1 MTINIENEYEG
12 GEALLAGV
20 PYREI
25 IENVVLET
33 LDLEGCPYECEVNL
47 LFTDDASIREINC
60 EQRNIDRSTDVL
72 SFPMIE
78 FERPADFDGFD
89 ERGDLFDPES
99 GELLLGDIVISL
111 DHTAAQA
118 EEYGHS
124 RTRELAFLTA
134 HSMLHLLGYDHM
146 EDAERLEMEGKQEAV
161 LKACGYLRVPQSDRG
176 DR

>member
-12 GEALLAGV
+12 GEQFLSGI
-20 PYREI
+20 PFREI
-25 IENVVLET
+25 TEHVVEET
-33 LDLEGCPYECEVNL
+33 LDSENCPYECEVNL
-47 LFTDDASIREINC
+47 LFTDDASIREINR

-78 FERPADFDGFD
+78 FEQPADFDGFD

-111 DHTAAQA
+111 DHMAAQA

-124 RTRELAFLTA
+124 RTRELAFLIA